1 MLVQLGIF
9 DAAEIDLFYTF
20 DKNSFDIKANVV
32 TTHIFDT
39 LYPFIASYEAKGNL
53 IEDALLPVSYNA
65 YSKTRNH
72 VRTNQ
77 IFYNE
82 RGVAYKRI
90 SVKDQ
95 RKKEKAITDVPP
107 TADVADLQSVFAD
120 FILFYKNQQ
129 SCEMSKEIYDGK
141 KHYKI
146 FGKNGE
152 NEERYVDF
160 LQKKVLAHQC
170 YITLSNLKNNDD
182 ALLDASADR
191 IINLWLGVDGK
202 TEMPFVIEIGVD
214 STPLGALKVTPISFY
229 IK

>member
-1 MLVQLGIF
+1 
-9 DAAEIDLFYTF
+9 
-20 DKNSFDIKANVV
+20 
-32 TTHIFDT
+32 
-39 LYPFIASYEAKGNL
+39 
-53 IEDALLPVSYNA
+53 
-65 YSKTRNH
+65 
-72 VRTNQ
+72 
-77 IFYNE
+77 
-82 RGVAYKRI
+82 
-90 SVKDQ
+90 
-95 RKKEKAITDVPP
+95 
-107 TADVADLQSVFAD
+107 
-120 FILFYKNQQ
+120 
-129 SCEMSKEIYDGK
+129 MSKEIYDGK